1 MTITI
6 DKFDLYEQQS
16 DGYSYYVAEV
26 YYSYGD
32 KKKLIVQADSD
43 IDKALERLGNNV
55 TELLC
60 DETYADRLNMSYREY
75 KEKHHKEGN

>member
-1 MTITI
+1 MTIAI

-16 DGYSYYVAEV
+16 DGDSYYVAEV

-32 KKKLIVQADSD
+32 KKKLILQADSD
-43 IDKALERLGNNV
+43 IDKALERLGNNI

-60 DETYADRLNMSYREY
+60 DETYADRLNLNYREY
-75 KEKHHKEGN
+75 KAKKEGK